1 MGANL
6 NYSLTCQA
14 SIVIETF
21 PITSHSRAPG
31 SPPAVPCFHSA
42 GWDIENKCPIDVC
55 LTYGGT
61 LAQATI
67 KGLDMLGKP
76 PAGSVHRPTSP
87 HVERYYLHQHQRYEV
102 FAIHNGWVW
111 LCKCLSFARLR
122 EVRPMNILMFPD
134 YRLAVAKL
142 ERATYIATTAA
153 KYKAS
158 QRWPNLKSPS
168 ERWAN
173 SKSRFES
180 APLILRELVYDRAS
194 RWFASSQPI
203 TKTELCQVIQAELR
217 KINQDRQA
225 EIPLWVPSRRVMAF
239 FVDECLCALNSL
251 RAV

>member
-1 MGANL
+1 MGVLIMGANL
-6 NYSLTCQA
+6 NDSLTCQA
-14 SIVIETF
+14 SIVIETS

-31 SPPAVPCFHSA
+31 SPPAVPCFHSI
-42 GWDIENKCPIDVC
+42 GWDIEKKCQIDEC

-67 KGLDMLGKP
+67 KGLDMLRKP
-76 PAGSVHRPTSP
+76 PAGSVHRPTAP
-87 HVERYYLHQHQRYEV
+87 HVERYYQHQHQRYEV

-111 LCKCLSFARLR
+111 LCKCSSFPRLR
-122 EVRPMNILMFPD
+122 EIRPMNIVMFPD
-134 YRLAVAKL
+134 NRLAVAKL
-142 ERATYIATTAA
+142 KRATYIATNAA

-158 QRWPNLKSPS
+158 QRW
-168 ERWAN
+168 AN
-173 SKSRFES
+173 SKSRFEG

-194 RWFASSQPI
+194 RWFASSLPI

-239 FVDECLCALNSL
+239 FVDECLSALNSL